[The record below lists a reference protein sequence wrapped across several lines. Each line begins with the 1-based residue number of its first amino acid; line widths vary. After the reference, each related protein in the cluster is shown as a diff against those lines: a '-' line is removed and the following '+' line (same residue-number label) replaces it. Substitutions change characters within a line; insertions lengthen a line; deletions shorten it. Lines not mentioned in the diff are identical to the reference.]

1 MGGKSASPL
10 GSEEYRR
17 IWGLIIIIIIII
29 IISDC
34 KNRYKV
40 YYQRHRT
47 TFGRAQPEAVV
58 FISEKLGGNIYPEG
72 KGMSI
77 LFNEEACSREMT

>member
-1 MGGKSASPL
+1 MGGKLASSL
-10 GSEEYRR
+10 ASEEYQR
-17 IWGLIIIIIIII
+17 IWGLIVM

-40 YYQRHRT
+40 YYQRHRM

-58 FISEKLGGNIYPEG
+58 SMSEKLGGNTHPAG
-72 KGMSI
+72 KGMGI
-77 LFNEEACSREMT
+77 LFNEEACSKEMT

>member
-1 MGGKSASPL
+1 MEPPVMGGKLASPL
-10 GSEEYRR
+10 GSEEYQRS
-17 IWGLIIIIIIII
+17 WGLTI

-40 YYQRHRT
+40 YYQRYRT

-58 FISEKLGGNIYPEG
+58 FMSEKLGRNIYPEG
-72 KGMSI
+72 KGMGI
-77 LFNEEACSREMT
+77 LFNEEACSKEMT